1 MDEYREVLSLSR
13 EELVGRLRNHPLEL
27 AVMILN
33 IALFIATLGMYV
45 SLRTETAT
53 QSPTLIQKKQ
63 TESSTEYIDIG
74 GAVVKPGVY
83 ALKSGRRVFE
93 LLEEAGGLSPGA
105 DLEYFDKNINRAQ
118 KLNDQEKI
126 YLPFLKQRE
135 TTVDV
140 PEPSSTLTSI
150 NSADGS
156 SLEELPGIGPVTAA
170 AIISSRPYSSLND
183 LLTKKIVKSA
193 AFEKIK
199 KLITL

>member
-27 AVMILN
+27 AVIILN
-33 IALFIATLGMYV
+33 AGLFIATLGMYV
-45 SLRTETAT
+45 SLRTENTA

-63 TESSTEYIDIG
+63 TENSTEYIDIG

-83 ALKSGRRVFE
+83 ALRSGRRVFE
-93 LLEEAGGLSPGA
+93 LLEQAGGLSPDA

-126 YLPFLKQRE
+126 YLPFRQLGE
-135 TTVDV
+135 TAIDLS
-140 PEPSSTLTSI
+140 EPSSTLTSI

-170 AIISSRPYSSLND
+170 AIISGRPYSSLND
-183 LLTKKIVKSA
+183 LLTNKIVKSA
-193 AFEKIK
+193 VFEKIK